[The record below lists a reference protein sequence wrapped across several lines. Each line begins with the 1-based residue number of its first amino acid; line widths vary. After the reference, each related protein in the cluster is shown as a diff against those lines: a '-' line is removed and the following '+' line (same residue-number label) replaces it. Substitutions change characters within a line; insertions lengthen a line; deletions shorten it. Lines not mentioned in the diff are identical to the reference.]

1 MTNEICLNPAFA
13 DDDSIDDVLNQEYNK
28 GYQQGKEDTLSE
40 YNGYRRKVIDITTTE
55 DVRKLKRVATVDI
68 SENLIKE
75 LSQEDLLRV
84 IIDEIVEQMQKGAE
98 NDNT

>member
-1 MTNEICLNPAFA
+1 MSDEICLFSAFV
-13 DDDSIDDVLNQEYNK
+13 DDDSISLEDVLNQEYAK

-75 LSQEDLLRV
+75 LSQEDLVRV
-84 IIDEIVEQMQKGAE
+84 IIDEIAEQMQKGKE
-98 NDNT
+98 NE